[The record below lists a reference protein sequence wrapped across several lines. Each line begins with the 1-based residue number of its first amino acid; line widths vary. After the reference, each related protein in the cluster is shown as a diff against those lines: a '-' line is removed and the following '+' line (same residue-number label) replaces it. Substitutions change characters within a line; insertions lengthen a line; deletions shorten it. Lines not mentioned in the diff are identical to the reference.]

1 MPASLF
7 SCFMAV
13 LFFFFSLFA
22 DTGEAFG
29 LGARREPVG
38 LFQHRVPVQI
48 CLPSGKHWAFGTKV
62 LGQIMTLLGRQDT
75 STLSC

>member
-13 LFFFFSLFA
+13 PFSQFV

-29 LGARREPVG
+29 LGAHREPVG
-38 LFQHRVPVQI
+38 LSQHHIPVQI
-48 CLPSGKHWAFGTKV
+48 CLLSGKHWAFGTKV